1 MSSYA
6 TVTDLTTY
14 GLPANALGQLS
25 VPMQQA
31 QLDNASKKVDTY
43 LRGRYPLPLLTWG
56 TEITEAV
63 CVLAAYSVLA
73 VRGFNPAAGADVVLR
88 DRYLDTVN
96 WLVRV
101 QKQQA
106 HPDVTTTPSANAAPE
121 YNQPTVISSSVSNL
135 DTGATK
141 QNRGW

>member
-1 MSSYA
+1 MGYA
-6 TVTDLTTY
+6 TVSDLTTY

-25 VPMQQA
+25 PTMQQA

-43 LRGRYPLPLLTWG
+43 LRGRYPLPLITWG

-63 CVLAAYSVLA
+63 CVLAAYTVIA
-73 VRGFNPAAGADVVLR
+73 VRGFNPSSGADVVLR

-96 WLVRV
+96 WLIRV

-106 HPDVTTTPSANAAPE
+106 HPDVTTTPSASEAQSF
-121 YNQPTVISSSVSNL
+121 NQPTVISSSVVNL
-135 DTGATK
+135 ASGSTDTK
-141 QNRGW
+141 RGW